1 MELNPE
7 ILDLT
12 APVVFFPV
20 RHHSPACARLVREL
34 AHRIKPATILIEG
47 PSDFNSQIAELNLP
61 HELPIAIYSFANLAE
76 GNRRGAF
83 YPYCIYS
90 PECPAL
96 VSTIKSGAIALPN
109 PTHSAPSGQ
118 CLSIDA
124 CWLKLQ
130 SICDSANNKLALPI
144 SLP

>member
-1 MELNPE
+1 MELNPA

-34 AHRIKPATILIEG
+34 AHGIKPAAILIEG
-47 PSDFNSQIAELNLP
+47 PSDFNPQIAELNLP

-76 GNRRGAF
+76 GNRRDAF

-90 PECPAL
+90 PE
-96 VSTIKSGAIALPN
+96 
-109 PTHSAPSGQ
+109 
-118 CLSIDA
+118 
-124 CWLKLQ
+124 
-130 SICDSANNKLALPI
+130 
-144 SLP
+144 